1 MMYSTDELYGLS
13 LTKFE
18 AQLKQETGVDIS
30 TLKRVLE
37 FEIKMLRQ
45 NYINLAN
52 NREVELDAN
61 LIKAI
66 ETALNKKREKLAQY
80 TKELNAK

>member
-1 MMYSTDELYGLS
+1 MMYSTDELYGVS
-13 LTKFE
+13 LADFE

-52 NREVELDAN
+52 NREAELDAN

-80 TKELNAK
+80 TKEMNAK

>member
-1 MMYSTDELYGLS
+1 MYSTDELYGVS
-13 LTKFE
+13 LADFG
-18 AQLKQETGVDIS
+18 AQLKQETGVDIN

-80 TKELNAK
+80 TKEMKA

>member
-1 MMYSTDELYGLS
+1 MMYSTDELYGVS
-13 LTKFE
+13 LADFE

-30 TLKRVLE
+30 TLKSVLE

-52 NREVELDAN
+52 NREVELDTN

-66 ETALNKKREKLAQY
+66 ETALPKKREQLAQY